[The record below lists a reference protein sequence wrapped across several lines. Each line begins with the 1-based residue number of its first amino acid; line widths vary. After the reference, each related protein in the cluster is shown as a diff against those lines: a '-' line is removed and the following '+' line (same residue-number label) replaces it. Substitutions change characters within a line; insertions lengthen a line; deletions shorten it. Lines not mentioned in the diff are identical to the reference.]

1 MRGSSEGSVNSKGLS
16 ILLISPRGDYFGNDP
31 RFRQYMADTRAM
43 RAILHYWNGI
53 GLALPTLAA
62 LTPVQHQV
70 HIVDENYEVVD
81 LDFPCD
87 IVGITAMTQQAL
99 HAYELAD
106 EFRRRGRHVVMGGIH
121 ATVVPEEAGQHCDT
135 IFVGEAE
142 NSWQAFLRDYCE
154 GIHKPL
160 YCQSN
165 FHTVE
170 LSQLPVPRFDL
181 VARYQYP
188 VVFVQ
193 TTRGCPHNCEFCV
206 ASNIYGKT
214 YRMKHP
220 AQVLN
225 EVKEAKKLWKR
236 AQVGFADDN
245 MFVYKAYSRSLI
257 SAFKDL
263 NFAWFAVCDVSIGR
277 DDSLLEAMHDSGCRS
292 LLIGFES
299 LSKANLRSLS
309 PARWK
314 EKNLQ
319 RYGEYVARIQSHGIA
334 VHGSFILGF
343 DQDNLY
349 SPDQI
354 IEFVLQTNMFG
365 AHATLLTPFPG
376 SRLRLRLE
384 KAGRILHNN
393 WRLYTLWNAVISHPH
408 LMKDQLEEGVMHVFK
423 TIYSSENILHRAQHF
438 KQVCRELV

>member
-1 MRGSSEGSVNSKGLS
+1 MPSQRLS
-16 ILLISPRGDYFGNDP
+16 ILLISPKGDYFGSDP
-31 RFRQYMADTRAM
+31 RFRHYMADTRAM

-62 LTPVQHQV
+62 LTPAQHQV
-70 HIVDENYEVVD
+70 HIVDENFEAVD
-81 LDFPCD
+81 FDFPCD

-99 HAYELAD
+99 RAYELAD

-121 ATVVPEEAGQHCDT
+121 TTVLPDEAIQHCDT

-142 NSWQAFLRDYCE
+142 NSWPEFLRDYCA
-154 GIHKPL
+154 GIQKQR
-160 YCQSN
+160 YYQYD
-165 FHTVE
+165 FHAVE
-170 LSQLPVPRFDL
+170 LSQLPVPRYDL
-181 VARYQYP
+181 LARYQYP

-214 YRMKHP
+214 YRIKNP
-220 AQVLN
+220 AQVLH
-225 EVKEAKKLWKR
+225 EVREAKNWWKR
-236 AQVGFADDN
+236 AQIGFADDN
-245 MFVYKAYSRSLI
+245 MFVNKAYSRSLI

-263 NFAWFAVCDVSIGR
+263 NFIWFAVCDVSIGR
-277 DDSLLEAMHDSGCRS
+277 EDSLLAAMHDSGCRS

-319 RYGEYVARIQSHGIA
+319 RYREYVARIQSHGIA
-334 VHGSFILGF
+334 VYGSFILGF
-343 DQDNLY
+343 DHDNPRT
-349 SPDQI
+349 PDQI

-376 SRLRLRLE
+376 SRLRLRLKE
-384 KAGRILHNN
+384 AGRILHND
-393 WRLYTLWNAVISHPH
+393 WRLYTLWNAVISHP
-408 LMKDQLEEGVMHVFK
+408 LLTKDELEEGVLNVFR
-423 TIYSSENILHRAQHF
+423 TVYSSDNIQRRAQYF
-438 KQVCRELV
+438 KQLCRELV